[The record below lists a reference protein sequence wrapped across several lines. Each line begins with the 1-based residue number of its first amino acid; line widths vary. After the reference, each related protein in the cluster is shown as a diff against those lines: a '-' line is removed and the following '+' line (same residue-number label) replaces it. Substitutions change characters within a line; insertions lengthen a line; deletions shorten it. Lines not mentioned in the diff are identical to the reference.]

1 VILDFTKQ
9 ENNAEAP
16 ALPIHKRVNLVEHA
30 LLVSIE
36 RAVRVMVLVRQIHK
50 PVVPVPVVRL
60 TPVQLGNS
68 KLDHRAVVKEQRM
81 NNDVL
86 FVILVVRPTHVQMVC
101 LKQEVIVLVIR
112 KWIPKHVLRLNL
124 ACTVGAS
131 GGNAT

>member
-1 VILDFTKQ
+1 MILILTKQ

-68 KLDHRAVVKEQRM
+68 KLDHRAVVKEQRT